1 MPRMLTRRPS
11 VRPLRAAQ
19 EEKMVSNREVAEK
32 YTSVEEAEED
42 FM

>member
-1 MPRMLTRRPS
+1 LLLTRRLSLCPI
-11 VRPLRAAQ
+11 RAAQ
-19 EEKMVSNREVAEK
+19 EEKMVSNREAAEK